1 MARTR
6 LGRTLPETVGV
17 HGAIEHSAPAITFDR
32 VNVAYGRGKTATHA
46 LVDFNLRVAPGE
58 TVALLGPSGSG
69 KSTALK
75 ARGICPPHVRF
86 RQARHP
92 RHHQSAPAQRGI
104 GVVVQSYALF
114 PHMRV
119 SENVAFGL
127 RAHRVPRS
135 EIGTRVAEALDMVGM
150 SAYGKR
156 LPRELS
162 GGQQQ
167 RIAIARALA
176 IRPGVLLL
184 DEPLAALDAQ
194 LRESMLGDWR
204 DCAQHYLTQPCST

>member
-75 ARGICPPHVRF
+75 ALAGFVRPTSGSVKLGT
-86 RQARHP
+86 RDITNLP
-92 RHHQSAPAQRGI
+92 PAQRGI

-162 GGQQQ
+162 GGSTAAN
-167 RIAIARALA
+167 RHCPSVGNSPWSTPPRRTVG
-176 IRPGVLLL
+176 RPG
-184 DEPLAALDAQ
+184 
-194 LRESMLGDWR
+194 
-204 DCAQHYLTQPCST
+204 CSTSREHARRTGETARSTT

>member
-1 MARTR
+1 M
-6 LGRTLPETVGV
+6 
-17 HGAIEHSAPAITFDR
+17 
-32 VNVAYGRGKTATHA
+32 
-46 LVDFNLRVAPGE
+46 
-58 TVALLGPSGSG
+58 
-69 KSTALK
+69 
-75 ARGICPPHVRF
+75 
-86 RQARHP
+86 
-92 RHHQSAPAQRGI
+92 
-104 GVVVQSYALF
+104 
-114 PHMRV
+114 
-119 SENVAFGL
+119 
-127 RAHRVPRS
+127 PRS